1 MGLVFRLDKAGL
13 NLSFHT
19 YKRDLRFRGRPMR
32 PARVLMPL
40 FAALVQSFQTSLETA
55 PQLRALKSRELPS
68 TNDFFIEADF
78 GATVFE
84 DDESDA
90 CSYALPYPPLSYKPD
105 EVDMSDKPLIH
116 VLCGFLGSGKTTFL
130 QNWLNFLHTRE
141 RFTGVLQNEFGEIDL
156 LAMVEDEIILALPV
170 VPVHD
175 SEHCEVS
182 EADMVFGELPE
193 EAQKPN
199 PFAVLASLKRK

>member
-1 MGLVFRLDKAGL
+1 MQKVKLPLTLDPVRTAQKRLDYQGIYTPDQVERVAESVVSVDSDVECSMSFAIDNQRLAVL
-13 NLSFHT
+13 NGDAKVTVTLECGRRCGKPFTHQVYTT
-19 YKRDLRFRGRPMR
+19 YCFS
-32 PARVLMPL
+32 PAL
-40 FAALVQSFQTSLETA
+40 QQTAE
-55 PQLRALKSRELPS
+55 
-68 TNDFFIEADF
+68 
-78 GATVFE
+78 
-84 DDESDA
+84 
-90 CSYALPYPPLSYKPD
+90 ALPEAYEPI
-105 EVDMSDKPLIH
+105 EV
-116 VLCGFLGSGKTTFL
+116 
-130 QNWLNFLHTRE
+130 
-141 RFTGVLQNEFGEIDL
+141 NEFGEMNL